1 MKKFENILF
10 VTDLDGTLLK
20 DDKTISK
27 ENLEAI
33 DYFKDEGGLFTFI
46 TGRIPSGMAD
56 ILDMVTPNAPYGC
69 INGGGIYDAEK
80 KKYLWHNTLPRE
92 ALELVEFADRMV
104 PSMGIQINTPD
115 LAYFCKDNASLVKFR
130 KLSWFPDLFAPYSDI
145 KEPFVKV
152 LFADEDEE
160 ALLRL
165 ISLLEAHPRAKDFL
179 LVRSTKEYYEILPKD
194 SGKGSVLPRLAS
206 LLGVDM
212 RHTIAAGDN
221 DNDVCLLRAAAVGVA
236 VENATENAK
245 KAANYHTVSNEDHAI
260 AKIISDLDTGKLC
273 FPC

>member
-20 DDKTISK
+20 DDKTVSK
-27 ENLEAI
+27 ENLDAI
-33 DYFKDEGGLFTFI
+33 SYFMEEGGLFTFI
-46 TGRIPSGMAD
+46 TGRVPSGMAD
-56 ILDMVTPNAPYGC
+56 ILEKVATNAPYGC

-92 ALELVEFADRMV
+92 ALELVEYADRMV

-115 LAYFCKDNASLVKFR
+115 RVYFCKDNASLVHFPR
-130 KLSWFPDLFAPYSDI
+130 IACLPDLFAHYNDI
-145 KEPFVKV
+145 EEPFLKV
-152 LFADEDEE
+152 LFADTDEE

-179 LVRSTKEYYEILPKD
+179 LVRSTEEYYEILPKN

-206 LLGVDM
+206 LLGVDIG
-212 RHTIAAGDN
+212 RTIAAGDN
-221 DNDVCLLRAAAVGVA
+221 DNDACLLRAAAVGVA
-236 VENATENAK
+236 VGNATENAK
-245 KAANYHTVSNEDHAI
+245 AAADYITVSNEEHAI
-260 AKIISDLDTGKLC
+260 RRIIEDLDSGKLR
-273 FPC
+273 FPQ